1 MEVFLLALLQVELD
15 NIGMTYQSLTSETR
29 AIEGISLNISQGE
42 FVSIVGPSGC
52 GKSTLL
58 DIICGLVKP
67 TRGEV
72 RVHSPVGYM
81 LQRDHLFE
89 WCSIRKNCLL
99 GPEVQGQNLKEA
111 RIYVDYL
118 LSTYGLGDFA
128 EYYPRQLSG
137 GMRQRAALIRTL
149 AVKPEV
155 LLLDE
160 PFSALDYQTRLA
172 VVDDVWSIVRKEG
185 KTAIFVTHDIAE
197 AISMSDRIIVLTAR
211 PSLVKSIHNILIDGK
226 LNPLQRRQDE
236 NFRRYFDVIW
246 KELDVH
252 VERD

>member
-1 MEVFLLALLQVELD
+1 MFLLESIQVEL
-15 NIGMTYQSLTSETR
+15 NNVSMIYQSPNSETR
-29 AIEGISLNISQGE
+29 AIEDISLQISQGE

-72 RVHSPVGYM
+72 RVYSPVGYM

-89 WCSIRKNCLL
+89 WYTIRKNCLL
-99 GPEVQGQNLKEA
+99 GPEVQKQNLKEA
-111 RIYVDYL
+111 RRYVDYL

-137 GMRQRAALIRTL
+137 GMRQRAALIRTM

-172 VVDDVWSIVRKEG
+172 VVDDVWSIVRREG

-197 AISMSDRIIVLTAR
+197 AISMAGRIIVLTGR
-211 PSLVKSIHNILIDGK
+211 PSRIKSIHNILIDPT
-226 LNPLQRRQDE
+226 LNPLQKRQDE
-236 NFRRYFDVIW
+236 KFRRYFDTIW
-246 KELDVH
+246 KELDVN
-252 VERD
+252 VERG